1 MQFQNNQN
9 TMIFAV
15 QNTWNTDVL
24 STEGRSSRV
33 LPLCKTSCD
42 SCSLRQCRPKILKL
56 TAAQVPRGRTA
67 SDRIKLKGVAGLSV
81 LQGIAIFVL
90 SISHVGS
97 SWGLYKDDLQWS
109 SCDWNRGIFF
119 LRRRAMLCWI
129 LLILPLSF
137 LAEWKGTPS
146 IWTNYIANFLAGRLA
161 RKRELREA
169 VFCGLQSWY
178 VTTKNVFKT
187 QRSCSSIED

>member
-1 MQFQNNQN
+1 MQFLQFQNNQN

-67 SDRIKLKGVAGLSV
+67 SDRIKLKGVAGLSA

-97 SWGLYKDDLQWS
+97 SWGLYKDDVQWS
-109 SCDWNRGIFF
+109 SCDWNRGFF
-119 LRRRAMLCWI
+119 FCV
-129 LLILPLSF
+129 
-137 LAEWKGTPS
+137 
-146 IWTNYIANFLAGRLA
+146 AGRCCAGFSLFC
-161 RKRELREA
+161 RWVFWLNGRELHPFE
-169 VFCGLQSWY
+169 L
-178 VTTKNVFKT
+178 
-187 QRSCSSIED
+187 II